1 MNWPWSIPCARR
13 RRCGPTTRIPRPWT
27 ERRTPAANPGGAPAD
42 PWRGR
47 RRESRTRFSDRWI
60 RRRTLK
66 PVFRPGAFGMIIE
79 REREREKNR
88 DADTAKEVRKLLK
101 LL

>member
-13 RRCGPTTRIPRPWT
+13 RRCGPTSRIPRP
-27 ERRTPAANPGGAPAD
+27 ERDRRTPVANPGGAPAD

-47 RRESRTRFSDRWI
+47 RRESRRRFSDRWI

-66 PVFRPGAFGMIIE
+66 PVFPPVAFGMVIE
-79 REREREKNR
+79 IEIKTETQANEL
-88 DADTAKEVRKLLK
+88 RKLLRIVYD
-101 LL
+101 L